1 MQITEVEKASG
12 RFFLKNN
19 GQITIFDSAK
29 LTIDG
34 NLIIYCDGIALS
46 LLEEAAVKN
55 STQLMI
61 DNGIV
66 ITNETD
72 KVSV

>member
-1 MQITEVEKASG
+1 MQITKVDKISG

-29 LTIDG
+29 LTFEG

-46 LLEEAAVKN
+46 LLEEATVKN

-61 DNGIV
+61 EHGIV
-66 ITNETD
+66 ITNEND
-72 KVSV
+72 KVGV